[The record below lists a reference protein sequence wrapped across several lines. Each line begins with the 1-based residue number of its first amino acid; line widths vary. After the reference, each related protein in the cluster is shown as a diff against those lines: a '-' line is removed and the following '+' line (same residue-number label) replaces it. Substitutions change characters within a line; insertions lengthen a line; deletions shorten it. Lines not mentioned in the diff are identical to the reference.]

1 MIRMYMSLAGI
12 LWIAPIPALA
22 QDSTSHNISTYLH
35 VGKNV
40 KKSMYSQYP
49 DEIELSRIKFQLNY
63 KKEWYSDTLP
73 ALFRDEKGYL
83 VNVSLPENMSQHTDM
98 LSCTLFLFDK
108 TDDPDNSQGAKLDR
122 TIHYGGVDINNI
134 VTLKIDSDPA
144 GAEVYIIPNSEW
156 PDIEKTDWKHNI
168 SKYWL
173 YRPDV
178 SKTSTRISIDQ
189 TVYVIIFKLGDRY
202 DIKIHYTKPKAVENP
217 QTVSTEFK

>member
-1 MIRMYMSLAGI
+1 MKKICLLLAGMYGFI
-12 LWIAPIPALA
+12 SNPVWA
-22 QDSTSHNISTYLH
+22 QDTASHNITTYLH

-40 KKSMYSQYP
+40 KKSMYSQNP

-63 KKEWYSDTLP
+63 KKEWFSDTLP

-83 VNVSLPENMSQHTDM
+83 VKVSLPENMSQHTDM
-98 LSCTLFLFDK
+98 LSCTLLLYEK
-108 TDDPDNSQGAKLDR
+108 SDDPNSVDPPAIDR
-122 TIHYGGVDINNI
+122 TIRYGGVEINNI
-134 VTLKIDSDPA
+134 VTLNINSDPA

-173 YRPDV
+173 YRPDI
-178 SKTSTRISIDQ
+178 SKTSTKISIDQ
-189 TVYVIIFKLGDRY
+189 TVYVIVFKLGDRY

-217 QTVSTEFK
+217 QSVSTEFK

>member
-1 MIRMYMSLAGI
+1 ML
-12 LWIAPIPALA
+12 LIASHPALA
-22 QDSTSHNISTYLH
+22 QDSVANSVSTYLH

-40 KKSMYSQYP
+40 KKAMYSQDP

-63 KKEWYSDTLP
+63 KKEWYSDTVQ
-73 ALFRDEKGYL
+73 ALFRDDKGYL
-83 VNVSLPENMSQHTDM
+83 VKVSLPDDISQYTDM
-98 LSCTLFLFDK
+98 LSCTLFLYDK
-108 TDDPDNSQGAKLDR
+108 TDDPNNGQIPKLDR
-122 TIHYGGVDINNI
+122 TIRYGGVDINNI
-134 VTLKIDSDPA
+134 VTLKIDSDPV

-178 SKTSTRISIDQ
+178 SKTSTKISIDQ

-217 QTVSTEFK
+217 QSVSTEFK

>member
-1 MIRMYMSLAGI
+1 MKRIYLVLAGI
-12 LWIAPIPALA
+12 LWIISNPALA
-22 QDSTSHNISTYLH
+22 QDTDSHNMTTYLH

-40 KKSMYSQYP
+40 KKTMYSQDP
-49 DEIELSRIKFQLNY
+49 DEIELNRIKFQLNY
-63 KKEWYSDTLP
+63 KKEWHSDTLP

-83 VNVSLPENMSQHTDM
+83 VKVSLPENLSQHTDM
-98 LSCTLFLFDK
+98 LSCTLILYK
-108 TDDPDNSQGAKLDR
+108 KNDDPGSGQPAEIDR
-122 TIHYGGVDINNI
+122 TIRYGGIEINNI
-134 VTLKIDSDPA
+134 VTLKIDSDPV

-178 SKTSTRISIDQ
+178 SKTSTKISIDQ

-217 QTVSTEFK
+217 QSVSTEFK